1 MAVRPVRW
9 PLAGLGREDGG
20 CCFCGGRRDGK
31 KGLFA
36 MYFRGRDTGLDDEL
50 DEDEK
55 KSTIEN
61 NVYILSTNKFWVD
74 NLLRYERLE
83 AKQTVCGGGGW
94 GWPEV

>member
-9 PLAGLGREDGG
+9 PLAGLGREGGG

-31 KGLFA
+31 KGLSA

-61 NVYILSTNKFWVD
+61 NV
-74 NLLRYERLE
+74 
-83 AKQTVCGGGGW
+83 
-94 GWPEV
+94 